1 MSKKNVVEKAIMP
14 LNNGRIT
21 AGYKNAAY
29 AKAMKFK
36 HYGTDMADLKRK
48 DLAVYAPFKMEI
60 VAAGE
65 DGLMGGTIIGVSVN
79 PIDIHHGPKKGSS
92 RLVVRMAHLDDVFV
106 KVGDVIAPE
115 DTIIADYGSTGK
127 YGGSPHLHVELDTDI
142 EHPEFSPTLSRS
154 SNIWKKGT
162 DSTINP
168 MDVFKVDSDGER
180 GYKQTL
186 AHSKA
191 SGSWV
196 LEDDK
201 TTLGLNGKIVTAKG
215 V

>member
-48 DLAVYAPFKMEI
+48 DVAVYAPFKMEI

-92 RLVVRMAHLDDVFV
+92 RLVVRMAHLDEVNV

-115 DTIIADYGSTGK
+115 DKKIADYGSTGK

-168 MDVFKVDSDGER
+168 MDVFKVDSEGER

-191 SGSWV
+191 SGLWV

-201 TTLGLNGKIVTAKG
+201 TTLGLNGKVITGKG